1 LVVFLDVFLDVGG
14 LDGLTVFFDPFDDL
28 GGLLPARISGNNF
41 GKPSIFEI
49 PAILGMPAII
59 EKPAIIVVSF
69 SNFRRLGFCI
79 TSFHVALRSYGA
91 TLRYLARCR

>member
-1 LVVFLDVFLDVGG
+1 
-14 LDGLTVFFDPFDDL
+14 
-28 GGLLPARISGNNF
+28 
-41 GKPSIFEI
+41 
-49 PAILGMPAII
+49 MPAII

-69 SNFRRLGFCI
+69 SNFRRLGFRI